1 MSANEKERR
10 GPKAERREATRAA
23 LVAAARELFAER
35 GYAAVGTEEVV
46 QRAGVTRRALYH
58 HFADKG
64 ALFRAVFEQVEE
76 ELVARAAAAA
86 SDAPPAKRLEAAV
99 GAFLDACLDRDV
111 QQIVLQ
117 DGFSVLGFETASQID
132 EAYALGSIQALLELA
147 ISEGQIAEQPVEPL
161 AQILF
166 GALNQAALVIA
177 RAEDVPAARAAMG
190 GTIAR
195 LLAALA

>member
-1 MSANEKERR
+1 MAAPTKKQLQSD
-10 GPKAERREATRAA
+10 ATRRR
-23 LVAAARELFAER
+23 LVAVARRRFATR
-35 GYAAVGTEEVV
+35 GYAGTSIADITA
-46 QRAGVTRRALYH
+46 RAKVTRGALYH

>member
-1 MSANEKERR
+1 MAAPTKKQLQSD
-10 GPKAERREATRAA
+10 ATRRR
-23 LVAAARELFAER
+23 LVAVARRRFATR
-35 GYAAVGTEEVV
+35 GYAGTSIADITA
-46 QRAGVTRRALYH
+46 RAKVTRGALYH

-64 ALFRAVFEQVEE
+64 ELFRAVFEQVEE
-76 ELVARAAAAA
+76 ELVARSAAAA
-86 SDAPPAKRLEAAV
+86 SQSPPAKRLEAAV

-147 ISEGQIAEQPVEPL
+147 MSEGQIARQPVEPL
-161 AQILF
+161 AQVML

-177 RAEDVPAARAAMG
+177 RADDVPAARVAMG
-190 GTIAR
+190 KTIAR
-195 LLAALA
+195 LLAGLA